1 MEWIKTNFK
10 GVRYREHP
18 TRKHGAANKDR
29 YFTIRYQRD
38 GKRVEEPLGWASE
51 LDPKD
56 QKNWTAEKAALVLA
70 ELKEAARGLKQGPT
84 RLSER
89 RDIENERKETESAAQ
104 ELAEKEKLTFGQYF
118 ETVYLPAFTT
128 GRSKDAA
135 RKGEEHFNKWIQ
147 PVIGNIPLK
156 DVKPIAI
163 ERIKKNILDAG
174 RTPRTLQYVFATI
187 RQAWNMARRDG
198 RITGD
203 PPTGQVKIP
212 KVDNKRVR
220 FLSHKEA
227 ETLLNALQAKDPL
240 THNLTLLSLH
250 SGMRMGEIA
259 DLRWSHINLERGI
272 ITVMDTKSGKGRV
285 VFMTGRVKAMIE
297 TIKRRE
303 PDDYIFTRGRGER
316 LDDTPKIFAEIVE
329 NLGFNEGTPDR
340 RQRVCFHTCRHT
352 FASWH
357 VSAGTDLYTVKE
369 LLGHSVIA
377 MTERYSHLA
386 PGTLKAATQNLEK
399 ALAQTDKAEQAMDI
413 GGADH
418 GKG

>member
-89 RDIENERKETESAAQ
+89 RDIENERKATELAAQ

-118 ETVYLPAFTT
+118 EKVYLPAFTT

-147 PVIGNIPLK
+147 PVIGDIPLK

-163 ERIKKNILDAG
+163 ERIKKNILDAK

-203 PPTGQVKIP
+203 SPTGQVKIP

-227 ETLLNALQAKDPL
+227 ETLLNALQARDTL

-259 DLRWSHINLERGI
+259 DLRWSHISLDRGI

-285 VFMTGRVKAMIE
+285 VFMTVRVKAMLKA
-297 TIKRRE
+297 IKRRE
-303 PDDYIFTRGRGER
+303 PDDYIFTRGDGKL
-316 LDDTPKIFAEIVE
+316 LDDTPKVFAEVVE
-329 NLGFNEGTPDR
+329 NLGFNEGIPDR

-357 VSAGTDLYTVKE
+357 VEAGTDLYTVKS

-377 MTERYSHLA
+377 MTERYAHLSK
-386 PGTLKAATQNLEK
+386 GTLHNATMILEK
-399 ALAQTDKAEQAMDI
+399 AIDAGKKTEDQTVQAVNE
-413 GGADH
+413 
-418 GKG
+418 